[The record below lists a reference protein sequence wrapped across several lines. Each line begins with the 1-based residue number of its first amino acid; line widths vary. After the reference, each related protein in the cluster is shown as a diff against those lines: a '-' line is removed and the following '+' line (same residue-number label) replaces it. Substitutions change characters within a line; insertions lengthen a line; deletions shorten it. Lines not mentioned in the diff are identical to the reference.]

1 MRGEV
6 VAAPVGAGDGAA
18 GQQGGESLGSGGR
31 LVDLGEPEGP
41 APLPALSSLQPEGL
55 AVVSPRISLKLPLGE
70 LLTPPHW
77 LVPRAPWGRKW
88 VVSPLY
94 SAAEGV

>member
-1 MRGEV
+1 M

-31 LVDLGEPEGP
+31 LVDLGEPEDLR
-41 APLPALSSLQPEGL
+41 PLPALSSLQPEGL
-55 AVVSPRISLKLPLGE
+55 AVVSPRIFLKIPLGE
-70 LLTPPHW
+70 LLTNPHW